1 MFGQVVFGQVF
12 QQIAERADGNKDS
25 SPAVLEAHWSF
36 PRQLT
41 QLRNRGFK
49 FIWKSAIPQIASDAR
64 NSVSPV
70 ESRRDGITPK
80 LGMTKCHDLVRK
92 FDDFVSGGHSIMRR
106 LLVQYVARL
115 ARHWLKVAQVIFK
128 LQDNS
133 LNSNHAFGL
142 LYDHFVQLVTNML
155 LVCQLRFEIDQT
167 LFRFFCRSWIMVWHG
182 SVVLSEEISGH
193 RLA

>member
-1 MFGQVVFGQVF
+1 MNVF
-12 QQIAERADGNKDS
+12 DS
-25 SPAVLEAHWSF
+25 SALLAMIFDEPGAAKVSALLAENGGLVSAV
-36 PRQLT
+36 
-41 QLRNRGFK
+41 N
-49 FIWKSAIPQIASDAR
+49 
-64 NSVSPV
+64 
-70 ESRRDGITPK
+70 
-80 LGMTKCHDLVRK
+80 
-92 FDDFVSGGHSIMRR
+92 
-106 LLVQYVARL
+106 L
-115 ARHWLKVAQVIFK
+115 AEVISK